1 MKTQKQKNVLFTI
14 ITIVVVTGILVVTFW
29 PKEKTKPSS
38 SDDSVAKQQEFESV
52 YKPFTGDLCNIF
64 SFSNKFYGIEN
75 EFKVIEIK
83 KGTRVSVDYMEKRYA
98 GIVPETGWFFQN
110 SKGIFGTS
118 GKIVEVEKFE
128 VKDIFKVKEFPLLWT
143 VEEATPLLKKYP
155 LTCRDD
161 DRLPIET
168 YEGFLQLKE
177 AYSCFKEVL
186 FDKETAPS
194 LLFTDEKGEIF
205 LLNKEG
211 KCWLTREQSHNKH
224 GWKYDPNST
233 AFYGR

>member
-1 MKTQKQKNVLFTI
+1 MKSKKEKDIVSYAILGLVAVMLVVVFWPQKEKVEPLVDDVAEKQK
-14 ITIVVVTGILVVTFW
+14 
-29 PKEKTKPSS
+29 
-38 SDDSVAKQQEFESV
+38 EFESA
-52 YKPFTGDLCNIF
+52 YRPFATDMCSFF
-64 SFSNKFYGIEN
+64 SITKVLYGFDE
-75 EFKVIEIK
+75 EFKIVEVK
-83 KGTRVSVDYMEKRYA
+83 KGMRISIGLNEKIYT
-98 GIVPETGWFFQN
+98 GVTPETGWFFQN

-118 GKIVEVEKFE
+118 GKIIGSENLETKHHFQ
-128 VKDIFKVKEFPLLWT
+128 VKQFPLVWS
-143 VEEATPLLKKYP
+143 VSEITPLIKKFP

-177 AYSCFKEVL
+177 SYSNFKEVL
-186 FDKETAPS
+186 FDKETSPELI
-194 LLFTDEKGEIF
+194 LLDQKGEII
-205 LLNKEG
+205 LMNKDG